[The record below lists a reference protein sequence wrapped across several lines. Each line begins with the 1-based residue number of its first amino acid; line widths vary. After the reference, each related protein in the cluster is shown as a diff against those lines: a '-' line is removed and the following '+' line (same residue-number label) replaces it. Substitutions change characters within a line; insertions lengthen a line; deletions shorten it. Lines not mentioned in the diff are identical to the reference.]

1 MINSIES
8 VQRRFTKK
16 LRGMSSLSYD
26 ERCTCLR
33 LDRLELRRLH
43 CDVLTCFKI
52 FRGFNCLKLHVFFAP
67 CGENITRG
75 HSFKFRVQQYRIDA
89 RKYFLARVWSPY
101 GTSYR

>member
-1 MINSIES
+1 MFLEYSSPVWSPHTLGMINSIES

-16 LRGMSSLSYD
+16 LCGMSSLPYD

-43 CDVLTCFKI
+43 CDVLTC
-52 FRGFNCLKLHVFFAP
+52 
-67 CGENITRG
+67 GENITRG
-75 HSFKFRVQQYRIDA
+75 HPFKFRVQQYRIDA
-89 RKYFLARVWSPY
+89 RKYFLALVWSPY